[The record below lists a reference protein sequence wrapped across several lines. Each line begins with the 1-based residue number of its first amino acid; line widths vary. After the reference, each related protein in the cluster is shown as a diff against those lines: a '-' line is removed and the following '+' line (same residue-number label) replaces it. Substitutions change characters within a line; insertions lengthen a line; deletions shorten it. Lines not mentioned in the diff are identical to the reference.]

1 MMYKKFL
8 SILNSQEF
16 ISQQNKIVEIFRK
29 GYVRVKCDEFI
40 FQFSSG
46 YDYRME
52 EGVVFLEIF
61 KNGKFL
67 LSFDTPYSDNDDDS
81 DIAVVLEVLNNFR
94 DHLKF
99 LLKYNKEA

>member
-29 GYVRVKCDEFI
+29 GYVRIECQGFI

-61 KNGKFL
+61 KNGKISTF
-67 LSFDTPYSDNDDDS
+67 F
-81 DIAVVLEVLNNFR
+81 
-94 DHLKF
+94 
-99 LLKYNKEA
+99 